1 MDRIPI
7 WVLLILIFLISPM
20 AVSEEGEVKQAL
32 VQFMENLSPE
42 NNWGWN
48 LTSDP
53 CNDKWVGVT
62 CLQNSVWRIVLEGL
76 NLTGI
81 LNASS
86 ICMVKSLTVLSL
98 KNNQIHGLIPG
109 EIGKCKTLT
118 GLYLSGNRFSG
129 GLPDSLSQLGNL
141 KRLDISDNNLSGELP
156 DLPRISGLLTF
167 LAQNN
172 HLSGK
177 IPNFDF
183 YILKEFNLSNNN
195 FSGPIPNLQD
205 RFSADIFS
213 GNPGLCGKPLSTTC
227 PPEAAPPPS
236 KTKPKK
242 SSSNDFLI
250 YLGYIILGMLMV
262 LFFAI
267 KLIRKNMTKEEKL
280 DVAKKGVAGDSN
292 GNKPSETSNELKFGL
307 STSEY
312 SMTSVESSTATS
324 TLVILTNPSMR
335 ELRFED
341 LLSAPAELLGRGKH
355 GSLYKVMLNS
365 GDNLAVKRINNLE
378 LSEEDFRRR
387 MQKINLVRHPH
398 VLPPV
403 AFYCTKQERLMVYEY
418 QPNGSLFQLLHGSHN
433 DHTFDWG
440 SRLSVAA
447 SIAEG
452 LAYMHKELHQYGISH
467 GNLKSTNIL
476 FDRNKHMH
484 ISEYGLM
491 VVDNQKESFLPL
503 TKGFKNNN
511 LSGDRPYSTFK
522 IDVFAFGVILLEL
535 LTGKLVQNNGFDL
548 VTWVHS
554 VVREEWTV
562 EVFDRALQSEGAS
575 EERMVNLLKIAL
587 KCINP
592 SPNERPSMAQVA
604 AMIMT
609 IKQEEEVGSVSFD
622 AGSLIFL

>member
-7 WVLLILIFLISPM
+7 WVLLILIFLICPM

-42 NNWGWN
+42 NAQKGGNWGWN

-62 CLQNSVWRIVLEGL
+62 CLQNSVSRIVLEGL

-86 ICMVKSLTVLSL
+86 ICMVKSLTVFSL

-141 KRLDISDNNLSGELP
+141 KRLDISDNNLS
-156 DLPRISGLLTF
+156 
-167 LAQNN
+167 
-172 HLSGK
+172 
-177 IPNFDF
+177 
-183 YILKEFNLSNNN
+183 
-195 FSGPIPNLQD
+195 
-205 RFSADIFS
+205 DIFS
-213 GNPGLCGKPLSTTC
+213 GNPGLCGKPLSTAC

-250 YLGYIILGMLMV
+250 YLGYTILGMLIV
-262 LFFAI
+262 LFFSI
-267 KLIRKNMTKEEKL
+267 KLIRKSMTKEEKL

-292 GNKPSETSNELKFGL
+292 SNKPSETSNELKFGL

-324 TLVILTNPSMR
+324 TLVVLTNPSMR

-365 GDNLAVKRINNLE
+365 GDILAVKRINNLE

-403 AFYCTKQERLMVYEY
+403 AFYCTKQERLLVYEY
-418 QPNGSLFQLLHGSHN
+418 QPNGSLFQLLHGSHD

-452 LAYMHKELHQYGISH
+452 LAYMHKELHQYGIAH
-467 GNLKSTNIL
+467 GNLKSTNIM

-511 LSGDRPYSTFK
+511 PSGDRPYSTFK

-548 VTWVHS
+548 ATWVHS

-575 EERMVNLLKIAL
+575 EERMVNLLQIAL

-609 IKQEEEVGSVSFD
+609 IKEEEEVGSVSFD

>member
-141 KRLDISDNNLSGELP
+141 KRLDISDNNLS
-156 DLPRISGLLTF
+156 
-167 LAQNN
+167 
-172 HLSGK
+172 
-177 IPNFDF
+177 
-183 YILKEFNLSNNN
+183 
-195 FSGPIPNLQD
+195 
-205 RFSADIFS
+205 DIFS

>member
-213 GNPGLCGKPLSTTC
+213 
-227 PPEAAPPPS
+227 
-236 KTKPKK
+236 
-242 SSSNDFLI
+242 
-250 YLGYIILGMLMV
+250 
-262 LFFAI
+262 
-267 KLIRKNMTKEEKL
+267 EEKL